1 MATLNDMIW
10 GADSSRRIMTEARK
24 KFAQASV
31 ADLPSA
37 YVAYASVH
45 WSQASQYTT
54 SARKVLGLWHAWRGV
69 WNVNVALQIVNWDI
83 EHFNPDQIE
92 TATRILAKSP
102 RWLGGNRV
110 FAHSVLTT
118 VLMKRPFLKTKPH
131 TRALMMITLA
141 EIDASWGKIESGI
154 RHMQDARFLIK
165 EIEVE
170 DCDDREQQ
178 LVRVL
183 SAVGFFLFDHE
194 RNEEYYWMIVRARE
208 LARRVAPSQL
218 PKIEHERKVR
228 GMM

>member
-1 MATLNDMIW
+1 MK
-10 GADSSRRIMTEARK
+10 EARK
-24 KFAQASV
+24 NFALDSV
-31 ADLPSA
+31 SNLPSA
-37 YVAYASVH
+37 HIALASVH
-45 WSQASQYTT
+45 WSQVSQYAFTFYLKPLASWHVWRAT
-54 SARKVLGLWHAWRGV
+54 S
-69 WNVNVALQIVNWDI
+69 NVKVALLKLGVKVD
-83 EHFNPDQIE
+83 EYFNSDQIE
-92 TATRILAKSP
+92 VAARILAKSP
-102 RWLGGNRV
+102 QWLGGDRV
-110 FAHSVLTT
+110 LAHSVLTT
-118 VLMKRPFLKTKPH
+118 VLMKRLFHKMKPH
-131 TRALMMITLA
+131 TRALLMITLA